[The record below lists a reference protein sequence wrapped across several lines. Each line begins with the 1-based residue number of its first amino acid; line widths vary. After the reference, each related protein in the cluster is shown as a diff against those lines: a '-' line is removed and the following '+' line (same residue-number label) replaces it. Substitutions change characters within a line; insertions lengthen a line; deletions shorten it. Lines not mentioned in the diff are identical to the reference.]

1 MDRPEA
7 EIRAAQLKEDLLAL
21 PVLGN
26 DVASRIL
33 ADLPPASL
41 RRIVNSTR
49 VDWVNIGLYLE
60 LLSAVHAHVGEDGL
74 QRWARAAVRRSIES
88 SLLRPIVETASRLFG
103 LSPAGIFKVTSQVWQ
118 QIIRGGG
125 ELTVQSGGPA
135 TCRIGLR
142 GAPPALQQRV
152 FLVSVAGALETA
164 FDICKVEGQVRLVA
178 PAAGLSAEFEA
189 TWSER

>member
-21 PVLGN
+21 RELGN

-49 VDWVNIGLYLE
+49 VDWVPIGLYLE
-60 LLSAVHAHVGEDGL
+60 LLVVVQAHVGDEGV
-74 QRWARAAVRRSIES
+74 QRWARAAVGRSIES

-103 LSPAGIFKVTSQVWQ
+103 VSPAGIYKITSQVWQ

-125 ELTVQSGGPA
+125 ELAVQSGGPG
-135 TCRIGLR
+135 TCRVGLR
-142 GAPPALQQRV
+142 GAPPALHQRV
-152 FLVSVAGALETA
+152 FLLSVAGALETA
-164 FDICKVEGQVRLVA
+164 FDICKVEGQVRLVP
-178 PAAGLSAEFEA
+178 PAAGLTAEFEA
-189 TWSER
+189 AWSER